1 VLYKRP
7 PKRIGK
13 DTAAP
18 AIDTWPEA

>member
-1 VLYKRP
+1 VLNKRP